1 MSQTTTRLA
10 QLTQLSCKVFSN
22 VYNPTCARTG
32 NKIVRQ
38 RLIGSSLTSYN
49 PQKLVHFRDI
59 QALYPQLGLVNLE
72 EKERLDEIA
81 RRKRRGKGA
90 PKKGKFVYIVITK
103 YPCLLIVLKNRSRQ
117 ACFKQKEM
125 MKSTID
131 NNQFVYTYSNKKK
144 SNFQRLK
151 KKNFISLI
159 CNF

>member
-90 PKKGKFVYIVITK
+90 PKKGKFVDIIIGK
-103 YPCLLIVLKNRSRQ
+103 YSCLLILLKYRSRQ
-117 ACFKQKEM
+117 ACFKQKEI

-131 NNQFVYTYSNKKK
+131 NNQFVYTYNNKK
-144 SNFQRLK
+144 SNPQRLK
-151 KKNFISLI
+151 KKNFIFLI